1 MYGLDLNIIKL
12 EITPYTIPNNRYF
25 NKNTL
30 MALSLPKDTL
40 KSIVEASQPGGHLL
54 VPGA

>member
-12 EITPYTIPNNRYF
+12 EITPYAIPNNRYF